1 MAKKRHKKRARKA
14 ADGDVGVGVG
24 DVGRGH
30 GNQHGQDP
38 VRALVAVTPTT
49 PGGAACNSNWLAQ
62 VGAVAL
68 GARVRLVSC
77 VLERETAQTADRT
90 TAWKGGRVALLASV
104 EAVGGAGHGADK
116 SNDTNDGNNDGNSN
130 SNGNIIRALAFSPDG
145 RYLAVGGDDKVLY
158 VYQVTVDSEADDVS
172 LSPPRLARSL
182 VLLRAVRAPKK
193 LSAVTWV
200 DGVSVL
206 AANKYGDV
214 VCVRVDDGAQR
225 ELLGH
230 FCSVVLGMRTWTS
243 DADSDRKLLASVD
256 RDGKVRVTRLEMG
269 RLHDAGWNHRIES
282 FCLGHVG
289 YVGCAVFVRGG
300 RGVTEGNGSGSG
312 SGSEQVADVR
322 LVTGGEDGVRVW
334 DPMAGNEVGRAGE
347 RGRVLDM
354 VALEAG
360 DRDTQADDDKTE
372 LVAVVYDESGDV
384 EDMLGL
390 LRLDTST
397 STSTSQ
403 HAITTIPHVFV
414 DPPAPI
420 RKISAVDAAGGLLWV
435 VGAGDNNANTGCC
448 EVGLSLVVIDALRP
462 RPQRISLTI
471 DEDVFSDMSV
481 LLNPTDQLTAG
492 WVKKSDDGGVITS

>member
-1 MAKKRHKKRARKA
+1 MAKKRHKKRAREA
-14 ADGDVGVGVG
+14 TDGDGGQVGQ
-24 DVGRGH
+24 GH

-62 VGAVAL
+62 VGAIAL
-68 GARVRLVSC
+68 GARVRLVAC

-116 SNDTNDGNNDGNSN
+116 SNDTNDGNSNSN
-130 SNGNIIRALAFSPDG
+130 SISNIIRALAFSPDG

-158 VYQVTVDSEADDVS
+158 VYQVTVDSETDDVS
-172 LSPPRLARSL
+172 LSPPHLARSL
-182 VLLRAVRAPKK
+182 ALVRAVRAPKK

-200 DGVSVL
+200 DNVSVL

-230 FCSVVLGMRTWTS
+230 FCSIVLGMRTWTS

-289 YVGCAVFVRGG
+289 YVGCGVFLRGG
-300 RGVTEGNGSGSG
+300 REGTEENGSGSG
-312 SGSEQVADVR
+312 SGSGSEQEQVADVR

-360 DRDTQADDDKTE
+360 DRDAQADDDKTE

-397 STSTSQ
+397 PTSQ
-403 HAITTIPHVFV
+403 HAVTTIPHVFV

-462 RPQRISLTI
+462 RPQRISLTV
-471 DEDVFSDMSV
+471 DQDVFSDMSV
-481 LLNPTDQLTAG
+481 LNPTDHLTAG
-492 WVKKSDDGGVITS
+492 WVRKSDDGGVMS